1 MRQLADVKDYIITAV
16 ILLLAITL
24 MVNRHEGGLQNLRKM
39 SITVLSYLEQPLSNF
54 RIYRQAISTNTYLHR
69 QNILLQDELNRLR
82 SVEEQNRVLRD
93 LLNLREEST
102 LPMIPVQ
109 IVAKDVVAEDLMSIN
124 SSITVSAGT
133 DDGVKI
139 GMPVI
144 NSDGLIGQVILT
156 SQNYSQVLPYS
167 NPMFRVSA
175 QIEET
180 RAYGIA
186 SWPARSNR
194 ELVLRFIPETIEV
207 QPGQIVYT
215 SGYSNQYP
223 SGIPIGE
230 ITQIESGTGIETQTI
245 YLEAFADL
253 STVVEAFIIEFEP
266 DTIIQNLN
274 ELQEDL
280 F

>member
-1 MRQLADVKDYIITAV
+1 MRQLTDVKDYIIAAV

-24 MVNRHEGGLQNLRKM
+24 MVNRHDGGLQNLRKV
-39 SITVLSYLEQPLSNF
+39 SITVLSYLEQPLSSF

-93 LLNLREEST
+93 LLNLREESD
-102 LPMIPVQ
+102 LPLIPVRV
-109 IVAKDVVAEDLMSIN
+109 VAKDLMSIN

-144 NSDGLIGQVILT
+144 NSDGLIGQVILA
-156 SQNYSQVLPYS
+156 SNKFSQVLPYS
-167 NPMFRVSA
+167 NSMFRVSA
-175 QIEET
+175 QVEEN
-180 RAYGIA
+180 RAYGIV

-207 QPGQIVYT
+207 EPGQTVYT
-215 SGYSNQYP
+215 SGYSNQFP

-230 ITQIESGTGIETQTI
+230 VTETESGGGIETKTI
-245 YLEAFADL
+245 YLNAFADL
-253 STVVEAFIIEFEP
+253 STVAEAFVIEFEP
-266 DTIIQNLN
+266 DTTVQNLN
-274 ELQEDL
+274 EAQEEL

>member
-1 MRQLADVKDYIITAV
+1 MRQLTDVKDYIITAI

-24 MVNRHEGGLQNLRKM
+24 MVNRHEGGLQNLRKV

-93 LLNLREEST
+93 LLNLREESD
-102 LPMIPVQ
+102 LPLIPVRV
-109 IVAKDVVAEDLMSIN
+109 VAKDLVSIN
-124 SSITVSAGT
+124 SSITVNAGT

-144 NSDGLIGQVILT
+144 NSDGLIGQVIIVAKE
-156 SQNYSQVLPYS
+156 YSQVLPYS
-167 NPMFRVSA
+167 NSMFRVSA
-175 QIEET
+175 QIEEN
-180 RAYGIA
+180 RAYGIV

-194 ELVLRFIPETIEV
+194 ELLLRFIPETV
-207 QPGQIVYT
+207 QVEPGQYVYT
-215 SGYSNQYP
+215 SGYSNQFP
-223 SGIPIGE
+223 AGIPVGE
-230 ITQIESGTGIETQTI
+230 VTEIESGAGIETQTI

-253 STVVEAFIIEFEP
+253 STIAEAFIIEFEP
-266 DTIIQNLN
+266 DTTIQNLN
-274 ELQEDL
+274 EAQEEL

>member
-1 MRQLADVKDYIITAV
+1 MRQLTDVKDYIITAI

-24 MVNRHEGGLQNLRKM
+24 MVNRHEGGLQNLRKV

-93 LLNLREEST
+93 LLNLREESD
-102 LPMIPVQ
+102 LPLIPVRV
-109 IVAKDVVAEDLMSIN
+109 VAKDLVSIN
-124 SSITVSAGT
+124 SSITVNAGT

-144 NSDGLIGQVILT
+144 NSDGLIGQVIIVAKD
-156 SQNYSQVLPYS
+156 YSQVLPYS
-167 NPMFRVSA
+167 NSMFRVSA
-175 QIEET
+175 QIEEN
-180 RAYGIA
+180 RAYGIV

-194 ELVLRFIPETIEV
+194 ELLLRFIPETV
-207 QPGQIVYT
+207 QVEPGQYVYT
-215 SGYSNQYP
+215 SGYSNQFP
-223 SGIPIGE
+223 AGIPVGE
-230 ITQIESGTGIETQTI
+230 VTEIESGAGIETQTI

-253 STVVEAFIIEFEP
+253 STIAEAFIIEFEP
-266 DTIIQNLN
+266 DTTIQNLN
-274 ELQEDL
+274 ESQEEL

>member
-1 MRQLADVKDYIITAV
+1 MRQIADVKDYIITAV
-16 ILLLAITL
+16 ILLLSITL
-24 MVNRHEGGLQNLRKM
+24 MVNRHEGGLQNLRKV

-109 IVAKDVVAEDLMSIN
+109 VVAKDLMSIN
-124 SSITVSAGT
+124 SSITVSAGS

-144 NSDGLIGQVILT
+144 NSDGLIGQVIIVADG
-156 SQNYSQVLPYS
+156 YSQVLPYS
-167 NPMFRVSA
+167 NSMFRVSA
-175 QIEET
+175 QIEEN
-180 RAYGIA
+180 RAYGIV

-194 ELVLRFIPETIEV
+194 ELVLRFIPETVDV
-207 QPGQIVYT
+207 QPGQTVYT
-215 SGYSNQYP
+215 SGYSNQFP
-223 SGIPIGE
+223 AGIPIGE
-230 ITQIESGTGIETQTI
+230 VTETESGSGIETQTI
-245 YLEAFADL
+245 YLNAFADL
-253 STVVEAFIIEFEP
+253 STVAEAFIIEFEP
-266 DTIIQNLN
+266 DTTIQELN
-274 ELQEDL
+274 EVQEDL

>member
-1 MRQLADVKDYIITAV
+1 MRQIADVKDYIITAV

-24 MVNRHEGGLQNLRKM
+24 MVNRHEGGLQNLRKV

-93 LLNLREEST
+93 LLNLREESV

-109 IVAKDVVAEDLMSIN
+109 VVAKDLMSIN
-124 SSITVSAGT
+124 SSITVSAGS

-144 NSDGLIGQVILT
+144 NSDGLIGQVIIV
-156 SQNYSQVLPYS
+156 SNDYSQVLPYS
-167 NPMFRVSA
+167 NSMFRVSA
-175 QIEET
+175 QIEEN
-180 RAYGIA
+180 RAYGIV

-194 ELVLRFIPETIEV
+194 ELVLQFIPETVDV
-207 QPGQIVYT
+207 QPGQTVYT
-215 SGYSNQYP
+215 SGYSNQFP

-230 ITQIESGTGIETQTI
+230 VIQAESGTGIETQTI
-245 YLEAFADL
+245 YLNAFADL
-253 STVVEAFIIEFEP
+253 STVAEAFIIEFEP
-266 DTIIQNLN
+266 DTTIQNLN
-274 ELQEDL
+274 EAQEDL

>member
-1 MRQLADVKDYIITAV
+1 MRQLTDVKDYIIAAV

-24 MVNRHEGGLQNLRKM
+24 MVNRHEGGLQNLRKV
-39 SITVLSYLEQPLSNF
+39 SITALSYLEQPLSSF

-93 LLNLREEST
+93 LLNLREESE
-102 LPMIPVQ
+102 LPLIPVR
-109 IVAKDVVAEDLMSIN
+109 IVAKDLMSIN
-124 SSITVSAGT
+124 SSITVSAGS

-156 SQNYSQVLPYS
+156 SKNYSQVLPYS
-167 NPMFRVSA
+167 NSMFRVSA
-175 QIEET
+175 QVEEN
-180 RAYGIA
+180 RAYGIV

-194 ELVLRFIPETIEV
+194 ELILRFIPETIEV
-207 QPGQIVYT
+207 EPGQTVYT
-215 SGYSNQYP
+215 SGYSNQFP

-230 ITQIESGTGIETQTI
+230 VSETESGGGIETQTI
-245 YLEAFADL
+245 YLNAFADL
-253 STVVEAFIIEFEP
+253 ITVAEAFIIEFEP
-266 DTIIQNLN
+266 DTTVQNLN
-274 ELQEDL
+274 EAQGEL